1 METNEQENTN
11 PTAEQAAAERT
22 TPAPEQEAT
31 PAPEQEATPAPEQ
44 AASASEQDAPQ
55 EKGAQAPGESPAEAA
70 DPSDDNAAR
79 EEEKANAE
87 ATAPDEAPAPDETAA
102 SEAPAP
108 TEPNW
113 REMYARTMAD
123 FDNFRKRTARDREEL
138 FKSAATDIL
147 KDLLPTVDN
156 LALAL
161 DKAADKEDPFVKGIQ
176 LVYDGLV
183 KMLADHGA
191 VPVDSLGEALDTNF
205 HEAIATLPSPE
216 VPEGHVMTEVKRG
229 WLLNGKV
236 LRAAQVVVSAGKGE

>member
-11 PTAEQAAAERT
+11 PTTEQDAAET
-22 TPAPEQEAT
+22 AT
-31 PAPEQEATPAPEQ
+31 PAPEQDAPAENDA
-44 AASASEQDAPQ
+44 AAS
-55 EKGAQAPGESPAEAA
+55 GEL
-70 DPSDDNAAR
+70 
-79 EEEKANAE
+79 
-87 ATAPDEAPAPDETAA
+87 PDETADTA
-102 SEAPAP
+102 ENAAGEEAANGDSDVAEAPTAP
-108 TEPNW
+108 TEPDW
-113 REMYARTMAD
+113 KEMYARTMAD

-161 DKAADKEDPFVKGIQ
+161 DKAADKEDPFVKGVQ

-191 VPVDSLGEALDTNF
+191 VPVDSLGEPLDTNF

>member
-1 METNEQENTN
+1 MEKKEQEEAELAAENAAGGTTAVETAAKEESAGETDNTG
-11 PTAEQAAAERT
+11 PEKSAETETEKASAGEPSAPEGKDAAAE
-22 TPAPEQEAT
+22 
-31 PAPEQEATPAPEQ
+31 
-44 AASASEQDAPQ
+44 
-55 EKGAQAPGESPAEAA
+55 AEV
-70 DPSDDNAAR
+70 PK
-79 EEEKANAE
+79 E
-87 ATAPDEAPAPDETAA
+87 PD
-102 SEAPAP
+102 
-108 TEPNW
+108 W
-113 REMYARTMAD
+113 KEMYARTMAD

-161 DKAADKEDPFVKGIQ
+161 DKAADKEDPFVKGVQ

-191 VPVDSLGEALDTNF
+191 VPVDSLGEPLDTNF

>member
-11 PTAEQAAAERT
+11 PTT
-22 TPAPEQEAT
+22 
-31 PAPEQEATPAPEQ
+31 
-44 AASASEQDAPQ
+44 EQDA
-55 EKGAQAPGESPAEAA
+55 
-70 DPSDDNAAR
+70 
-79 EEEKANAE
+79 AE
-87 ATAPDEAPAPDETAA
+87 ATAAKAAATAPEQDASPENDAAASGESPDETADTA
-102 SEAPAP
+102 ENAAGEEAANGESDVAEAPAAP
-108 TEPNW
+108 IEPDW
-113 REMYARTMAD
+113 KEMYARTMAD

-161 DKAADKEDPFVKGIQ
+161 DKAADKEDPFVKGVQ

-191 VPVDSLGEALDTNF
+191 VPVDSLGEPLDTNF

>member
-1 METNEQENTN
+1 MEKNEQENTN
-11 PTAEQAAAERT
+11 PTTEQAAAEGT
-22 TPAPEQEAT
+22 TPAPEQEAAS
-31 PAPEQEATPAPEQ
+31 APEQDVTP
-44 AASASEQDAPQ
+44 ASEQDVPQ
-55 EKGAQAPGESPAEAA
+55 ENDVQASGESPDEAA
-70 DPSDDNAAR
+70 DTTDNAAG
-79 EEEKANAE
+79 EKE
-87 ATAPDEAPAPDETAA
+87 KTDGETAAPEAPA
-102 SEAPAP
+102 AP
-108 TEPNW
+108 TEPDW
-113 REMYARTMAD
+113 KEMYARTMAD

>member
-1 METNEQENTN
+1 MEKNEQENTN
-11 PTAEQAAAERT
+11 PTT
-22 TPAPEQEAT
+22 
-31 PAPEQEATPAPEQ
+31 
-44 AASASEQDAPQ
+44 EQDA
-55 EKGAQAPGESPAEAA
+55 
-70 DPSDDNAAR
+70 
-79 EEEKANAE
+79 AE
-87 ATAPDEAPAPDETAA
+87 ATAAKAAATAPEQDASPENDAAASGESSDETADPA
-102 SEAPAP
+102 ENAAGAEAANGESAAAETPAAP
-108 TEPNW
+108 TEPDW
-113 REMYARTMAD
+113 KEMYARTMAD

-161 DKAADKEDPFVKGIQ
+161 DKAADKEDPFVKGVQ

-191 VPVDSLGEALDTNF
+191 VPVDSLGEPLDTNF

>member
-1 METNEQENTN
+1 MTMETNEKENTN
-11 PTAEQAAAERT
+11 PATEPSAAET
-22 TPAPEQEAT
+22 AAEPAVAPAAEESAETPAAEESAEAPT
-31 PAPEQEATPAPEQ
+31 TDEPAET
-44 AASASEQDAPQ
+44 
-55 EKGAQAPGESPAEAA
+55 PAEA
-70 DPSDDNAAR
+70 PK
-79 EEEKANAE
+79 E
-87 ATAPDEAPAPDETAA
+87 PD
-102 SEAPAP
+102 
-108 TEPNW
+108 W
-113 REMYARTMAD
+113 KEMYARTMAD

-161 DKAADKEDPFVKGIQ
+161 DKAADKDDPFVKGVQ

-191 VPVDSLGEALDTNF
+191 VPVDSLGEPLDTNF

>member
-1 METNEQENTN
+1 MEKNEQENTN
-11 PTAEQAAAERT
+11 PTTEQAAAEAT
-22 TPAPEQEAT
+22 AAKAAATAPEQDAS
-31 PAPEQEATPAPEQ
+31 PENDA
-44 AASASEQDAPQ
+44 AAS
-55 EKGAQAPGESPAEAA
+55 GESSDETADPAENAAGAEAA
-70 DPSDDNAAR
+70 NGESAA
-79 EEEKANAE
+79 AE
-87 ATAPDEAPAPDETAA
+87 TPA
-102 SEAPAP
+102 AP
-108 TEPNW
+108 TEPDW
-113 REMYARTMAD
+113 KEMYARTMAD

-138 FKSAATDIL
+138 FKSAAADIL

-161 DKAADKEDPFVKGIQ
+161 DKAADKEDPFVKGVQ

-191 VPVDSLGEALDTNF
+191 VPVDSLGEPLDTNF

>member
-11 PTAEQAAAERT
+11 PTTEQDAAET
-22 TPAPEQEAT
+22 AT
-31 PAPEQEATPAPEQ
+31 PAPEQDAPAENDA
-44 AASASEQDAPQ
+44 AAS
-55 EKGAQAPGESPAEAA
+55 GEL
-70 DPSDDNAAR
+70 
-79 EEEKANAE
+79 
-87 ATAPDEAPAPDETAA
+87 PDETADTA
-102 SEAPAP
+102 ENAAGEEAANGDSDVAEAPAAP
-108 TEPNW
+108 TEPDW
-113 REMYARTMAD
+113 KEMYARTMAD

-161 DKAADKEDPFVKGIQ
+161 DKAADKEDPFVKGVQ

-191 VPVDSLGEALDTNF
+191 VPVDSLGEPLDTNF

>member
-1 METNEQENTN
+1 MEKNEQENTN
-11 PTAEQAAAERT
+11 PTTEQDAAET
-22 TPAPEQEAT
+22 AT
-31 PAPEQEATPAPEQ
+31 PAPEQEAASAPEQ
-44 AASASEQDAPQ
+44 DVPAENDAAAS
-55 EKGAQAPGESPAEAA
+55 GESPDEAA
-70 DPSDDNAAR
+70 DTTDNAAG
-79 EEEKANAE
+79 EEAANGESDVAE
-87 ATAPDEAPAPDETAA
+87 APT
-102 SEAPAP
+102 AP
-108 TEPNW
+108 TEPDW
-113 REMYARTMAD
+113 KGMYARTMAD

-138 FKSAATDIL
+138 FKSAAADIL

-161 DKAADKEDPFVKGIQ
+161 DKAADKEDPFVKGVQ

-191 VPVDSLGEALDTNF
+191 VPVDSLGEPLDTNF

>member
-1 METNEQENTN
+1 MEKNEQENTN
-11 PTAEQAAAERT
+11 PTTEQAAAEAT
-22 TPAPEQEAT
+22 AAKAAATAP
-31 PAPEQEATPAPEQ
+31 
-44 AASASEQDAPQ
+44 EQDAPA
-55 EKGAQAPGESPAEAA
+55 ENDAAASGES
-70 DPSDDNAAR
+70 
-79 EEEKANAE
+79 
-87 ATAPDEAPAPDETAA
+87 PDETADTA
-102 SEAPAP
+102 ENAAGEEAANGESAAAETPAAP
-108 TEPNW
+108 TEPDW
-113 REMYARTMAD
+113 KEMYARTMAD

-138 FKSAATDIL
+138 FKSAAADIL

-161 DKAADKEDPFVKGIQ
+161 DKAADKEDPFVKGVQ

-191 VPVDSLGEALDTNF
+191 VPVDSLGEPLDTNF

>member
-11 PTAEQAAAERT
+11 PTMEPSAAEMAM
-22 TPAPEQEAT
+22 PAPEQDAT
-31 PAPEQEATPAPEQ
+31 PAPEQKAAPAPEQ
-44 AASASEQDAPQ
+44 DATPESDAQ
-55 EKGAQAPGESPAEAA
+55 EPGESP
-70 DPSDDNAAR
+70 
-79 EEEKANAE
+79 
-87 ATAPDEAPAPDETAA
+87 DETADTA
-102 SEAPAP
+102 EVPPAAPA
-108 TEPNW
+108 EPDW
-113 REMYARTMAD
+113 KEMYARTMAD

-147 KDLLPTVDN
+147 KDLMPTVDN

-161 DKAADKEDPFVKGIQ
+161 DKATDKEYPFVKGVQ

-191 VPVDSLGEALDTNF
+191 VPVDSLGEPLDTNF

>member
-1 METNEQENTN
+1 MEKNEQENTN
-11 PTAEQAAAERT
+11 PTTEQAAAEK
-22 TPAPEQEAT
+22 AT
-31 PAPEQEATPAPEQ
+31 PAPEQ
-44 AASASEQDAPQ
+44 SASSASKQEVSP
-55 EKGAQAPGESPAEAA
+55 EKGAQASGESPDEAA
-70 DPSDDNAAR
+70 DPADNAAR
-79 EEEKANAE
+79 EEEKTDGE
-87 ATAPDEAPAPDETAA
+87 AAAPDETAA
-102 SEAPAP
+102 PEAPAAP
-108 TEPNW
+108 DW
-113 REMYARTMAD
+113 KEMYARTMAD

-161 DKAADKEDPFVKGIQ
+161 DKAADKEDPFVKGVQ

-191 VPVDSLGEALDTNF
+191 VPVDSLGEPLDTNF

-216 VPEGHVMTEVKRG
+216 IPEGHVMTEVKRG

>member
-11 PTAEQAAAERT
+11 PTTEH
-22 TPAPEQEAT
+22 
-31 PAPEQEATPAPEQ
+31 
-44 AASASEQDAPQ
+44 DA
-55 EKGAQAPGESPAEAA
+55 
-70 DPSDDNAAR
+70 
-79 EEEKANAE
+79 AE
-87 ATAPDEAPAPDETAA
+87 ATAAKAAATASEQEAPPENDAAASGESPDEATDTTDNAAGEKEKTDGETAA
-102 SEAPAP
+102 PEAPAAP
-108 TEPNW
+108 TEPDW
-113 REMYARTMAD
+113 KEMYARTMAD

-161 DKAADKEDPFVKGIQ
+161 DKAADKEDPFVKGVQ

-191 VPVDSLGEALDTNF
+191 VPVDSLGEPLDTNF

>member
-1 METNEQENTN
+1 MTMEKNEEEDTNQA
-11 PTAEQAAAERT
+11 AEPAAAEET
-22 TPAPEQEAT
+22 VPAEDAPDTAEAT
-31 PAPEQEATPAPEQ
+31 DTAEAAPSGEAAATDGSAAESTATEPADAESAAKESAAKEPADDNPV
-44 AASASEQDAPQ
+44 DAKPAD
-55 EKGAQAPGESPAEAA
+55 ETPAEA
-70 DPSDDNAAR
+70 PK
-79 EEEKANAE
+79 E
-87 ATAPDEAPAPDETAA
+87 PD
-102 SEAPAP
+102 
-108 TEPNW
+108 W
-113 REMYARTMAD
+113 KEMYARTMAD

-161 DKAADKEDPFVKGIQ
+161 DKATDKEDPFVKGVQ

-183 KMLADHGA
+183 KMLSDHGA
-191 VPVDSLGEALDTNF
+191 VPVDSLGEPLDTNF

>member
-11 PTAEQAAAERT
+11 PTTEQAAAET
-22 TPAPEQEAT
+22 AT
-31 PAPEQEATPAPEQ
+31 PAPEQEAAPAPEQ
-44 AASASEQDAPQ
+44 DVPQENDAAAS
-55 EKGAQAPGESPAEAA
+55 GESPDEAA
-70 DPSDDNAAR
+70 DTTDNAAG
-79 EEEKANAE
+79 EEEKTDGAA
-87 ATAPDEAPAPDETAA
+87 AAPDETAA
-102 SEAPAP
+102 PEAPAAP
-108 TEPNW
+108 TAPDW
-113 REMYARTMAD
+113 KGMYARTMAD

-161 DKAADKEDPFVKGIQ
+161 DKAADKEDPFVKGVQ

-191 VPVDSLGEALDTNF
+191 EPVDSLGEPLDTNF

>member
-11 PTAEQAAAERT
+11 PTTEQDAAEATAIKAAAT
-22 TPAPEQEAT
+22 APEQEAT
-31 PAPEQEATPAPEQ
+31 SAPEQEAPPEND
-44 AASASEQDAPQ
+44 AAATA
-55 EKGAQAPGESPAEAA
+55 ESPDETA
-70 DPSDDNAAR
+70 DTTDNAAR
-79 EEEKANAE
+79 EEEKNDGE
-87 ATAPDEAPAPDETAA
+87 TAVPDETAA
-102 SEAPAP
+102 PA
-108 TEPNW
+108 EPDW
-113 REMYARTMAD
+113 KEMYARTMAD

-138 FKSAATDIL
+138 FKSAAADIL

-161 DKAADKEDPFVKGIQ
+161 DKAADKEDPFVKGVQ

-191 VPVDSLGEALDTNF
+191 VPVDSLGEPLDTNF

>member
-11 PTAEQAAAERT
+11 PTTEQDAAET
-22 TPAPEQEAT
+22 AT
-31 PAPEQEATPAPEQ
+31 PAPEQEAASAPEQ
-44 AASASEQDAPQ
+44 
-55 EKGAQAPGESPAEAA
+55 
-70 DPSDDNAAR
+70 
-79 EEEKANAE
+79 
-87 ATAPDEAPAPDETAA
+87 EAPAENDAAASGESPDETADTA
-102 SEAPAP
+102 ENAAGEEAANGESDVAEAPAAP
-108 TEPNW
+108 TEPDW
-113 REMYARTMAD
+113 KGMYARTMAD

-138 FKSAATDIL
+138 FKSAAADIL

-161 DKAADKEDPFVKGIQ
+161 DKAADKEDPFVKGVQ

-191 VPVDSLGEALDTNF
+191 VPVDSLGEPLDTNF

-236 LRAAQVVVSAGKGE
+236 LRAAQVIVSAGKGE

>member
-1 METNEQENTN
+1 MTE
-11 PTAEQAAAERT
+11 PAAAEAT
-22 TPAPEQEAT
+22 VPAEDAADATETPSATEEA
-31 PAPEQEATPAPEQ
+31 
-44 AASASEQDAPQ
+44 SS
-55 EKGAQAPGESPAEAA
+55 GESAVAEEPGATDESGDAVEPAAATETPAEA
-70 DPSDDNAAR
+70 PK
-79 EEEKANAE
+79 E
-87 ATAPDEAPAPDETAA
+87 PD
-102 SEAPAP
+102 
-108 TEPNW
+108 W
-113 REMYARTMAD
+113 KEMYARTMAD

-161 DKAADKEDPFVKGIQ
+161 DKAADTEDPFVKGVQ

-183 KMLADHGA
+183 KMLAEHGA
-191 VPVDSLGEALDTNF
+191 VPVDSLGEPLDTNF

>member
-11 PTAEQAAAERT
+11 PTAEQSAAERT
-22 TPAPEQEAT
+22 TPTPEQDTTPTPEQEAAPAPEQEAAPAPEQDTAPAPEQEAT
-31 PAPEQEATPAPEQ
+31 SVPD
-44 AASASEQDAPQ
+44 QDAKPENDTQ
-55 EKGAQAPGESPAEAA
+55 GPGESPDKAA
-70 DPSDDNAAR
+70 DM
-79 EEEKANAE
+79 AE
-87 ATAPDEAPAPDETAA
+87 VPPAAPAEPD
-102 SEAPAP
+102 
-108 TEPNW
+108 W
-113 REMYARTMAD
+113 KGMYARTMAD

-161 DKAADKEDPFVKGIQ
+161 DKAADKEDPFVKGVQ

-191 VPVDSLGEALDTNF
+191 VPVDSLGEPLDTNF